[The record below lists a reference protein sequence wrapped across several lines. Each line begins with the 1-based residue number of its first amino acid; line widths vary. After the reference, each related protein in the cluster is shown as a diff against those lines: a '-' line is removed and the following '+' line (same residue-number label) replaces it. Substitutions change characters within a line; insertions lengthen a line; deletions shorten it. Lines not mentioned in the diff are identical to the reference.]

1 MSFDEVATIDKGVVI
16 RQSSIS
22 GAGNGLFTGRPF
34 FRNDLITEYC
44 GPIIDHQKALK
55 LRKRGKATHV
65 RVLNSQWLYID
76 GLKQPVTGQ
85 GGASFANDARKASAY
100 NAVFVQRFDR
110 KLGRDRVFLKAS
122 RDLDA
127 YEEVFVSY
135 GNTYWQTSKQRP
147 QLADAQAAWD
157 GTGTQEQE
165 QQLRRSPRQRELR
178 RLSVQQEATSCAL
191 QQQDLRQQQQ
201 QDLRQQQ
208 QQQQQQEVGSQQNS
222 GDSSNTMQQAA
233 SAPGARQQRQRAL
246 SKRAVMQQTHQG
258 NDQPQCTSSQQ
269 VRQQQQQQALP
280 AQRAHAQQQQQAA
293 LEGSQ
298 ESTDTQVV
306 WRRSSRVRGR
316 LESQQQQL
324 EEQQQESQQ
333 RDRAANGAS
342 RSTADVAGADTN
354 AAQPSVLCWSEQK
367 KRSACSPTGQAGKRS
382 KPSSSK
388 AEGTEQRLPADATA
402 TLDGADAAAAA
413 VAGKFTVEVLAQ
425 PPQQAFATACQAAAM
440 LTRRGRH

>member
-135 GNTYWQTSKQRP
+135 GNT
-147 QLADAQAAWD
+147 
-157 GTGTQEQE
+157 
-165 QQLRRSPRQRELR
+165 
-178 RLSVQQEATSCAL
+178 
-191 QQQDLRQQQQ
+191 
-201 QDLRQQQ
+201 
-208 QQQQQQEVGSQQNS
+208 
-222 GDSSNTMQQAA
+222 SS
-233 SAPGARQQRQRAL
+233 
-246 SKRAVMQQTHQG
+246 
-258 NDQPQCTSSQQ
+258 
-269 VRQQQQQQALP
+269 
-280 AQRAHAQQQQQAA
+280 
-293 LEGSQ
+293 
-298 ESTDTQVV
+298 
-306 WRRSSRVRGR
+306 
-316 LESQQQQL
+316 
-324 EEQQQESQQ
+324 
-333 RDRAANGAS
+333 
-342 RSTADVAGADTN
+342 
-354 AAQPSVLCWSEQK
+354 
-367 KRSACSPTGQAGKRS
+367 
-382 KPSSSK
+382 
-388 AEGTEQRLPADATA
+388 
-402 TLDGADAAAAA
+402 
-413 VAGKFTVEVLAQ
+413 
-425 PPQQAFATACQAAAM
+425 
-440 LTRRGRH
+440 